1 VRKITASAGTTGRA
15 TAGRQAGVI
24 FEHPKAMP
32 ASRPVEKRTTSGN
45 FGVVSRSLPVT
56 HLGPDK
62 NATKNDPATKV
73 RISLSR
79 IGMRDFSGSISCLKS
94 YG

>member
-1 VRKITASAGTTGRA
+1 VRKITASGGTIGRA
-15 TAGRQAGVI
+15 TAGRRQAGVI

-56 HLGPDK
+56 HLGPDTAK
-62 NATKNDPATKV
+62 
-73 RISLSR
+73 
-79 IGMRDFSGSISCLKS
+79 
-94 YG
+94 